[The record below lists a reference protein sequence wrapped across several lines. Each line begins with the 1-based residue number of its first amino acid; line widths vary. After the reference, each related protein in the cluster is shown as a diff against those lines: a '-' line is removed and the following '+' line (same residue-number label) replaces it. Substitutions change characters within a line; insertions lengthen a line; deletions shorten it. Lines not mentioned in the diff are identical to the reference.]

1 MVILLILLAFALMFT
16 IWILEKN
23 ASIAIS
29 LVKGL
34 IFGAVFGSYSDDE
47 NEVSVSHYQ
56 IGIGFIILTLNW
68 YNDYE

>member
-1 MVILLILLAFALMFT
+1 MVVLLILLAFALMFV
-16 IWILEKN
+16 IWMLEKN
-23 ASIAIS
+23 ATIKIS

-56 IGIGFIILTLNW
+56 IGIGFIMLTLNW
-68 YNDYE
+68 YNEYE